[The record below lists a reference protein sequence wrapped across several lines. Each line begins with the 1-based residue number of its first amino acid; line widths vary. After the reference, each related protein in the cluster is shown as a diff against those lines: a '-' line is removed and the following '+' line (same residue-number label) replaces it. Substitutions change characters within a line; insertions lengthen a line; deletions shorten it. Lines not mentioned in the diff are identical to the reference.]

1 MEPKDAAL
9 LAATCVGQFL
19 ACHACGTVL
28 FDVVHTVAH
37 VLPRKAMLSR
47 WHHYHHKFQGANLKI
62 LGQFEAEN
70 LTNHLVPEWLTSLV
84 PAAVV
89 AASATPLGWVQLTAL
104 TFLVVRS
111 IVFVVAGLIM
121 KGRDSNHVELDKVQV
136 CKNWVLV
143 GPHYH
148 ALHHVF
154 PGQYMSSFV
163 KLLDYILG
171 TAAAPLAGRKFVLTG
186 AGGALGGAFE
196 KRLRAEGATVHTL
209 KHGKDY
215 ARDGEA
221 LDHFAYHAVDPALDA
236 LLGACDVLLLCHG
249 VKSDDM
255 AECVKGNCT
264 SHLALIE
271 RYLRCREAARKPND
285 VMFPEVKRPG
295 AEGWL
300 VC

>member
-1 MEPKDAAL
+1 MLAATTEPHAAACTRVGVRMGDSRRPPRPQPGGGSGAKKKRSRKLPALRVQFWETVKYQSMEPKDAAL

-171 TAAAPLAGRKFVLTG
+171 TAAAPLAGR
-186 AGGALGGAFE
+186 
-196 KRLRAEGATVHTL
+196 
-209 KHGKDY
+209 
-215 ARDGEA
+215 
-221 LDHFAYHAVDPALDA
+221 
-236 LLGACDVLLLCHG
+236 
-249 VKSDDM
+249 
-255 AECVKGNCT
+255 
-264 SHLALIE
+264 
-271 RYLRCREAARKPND
+271 
-285 VMFPEVKRPG
+285 
-295 AEGWL
+295 
-300 VC
+300 